1 LALTFTTVATVT
13 LLAAK
18 AVGQDSTT
26 ATTATTTAPAAAQ
39 PAATTPAAQPAAASQ
54 AAPQLSYGVAEVV
67 QLAHANVSEEV
78 IVNYVQNSGNAYG
91 LDANQILYLKQ
102 QGVSDRIVNTMLDQ
116 RSRLPAAQTVA
127 PQNNPDNGNAQTATV
142 VAQPTVTY
150 AQPAQSSSVYIIPD
164 TQTYNYY
171 AYSYPYYYPY
181 YGYYGWPAVSLSLGW
196 GGYYGGY
203 YGYHGGYY
211 GGWHNGGGSWHN
223 GGGGGSWHGGGGG
236 GSSWHG
242 GGGGGGG
249 MHGGGGGGGGGGMH
263 GGGGGHH

>member
-1 LALTFTTVATVT
+1 MKTRSLQSLALTFTTVAAVT

-18 AVGQDSTT
+18 AVGQDS
-26 ATTATTTAPAAAQ
+26 ATPATATTTAPAAAQ
-39 PAATTPAAQPAAASQ
+39 PAATSPAAQPTAASQ

-67 QLAHANVSEEV
+67 QLAHANVSEDV
-78 IVNYVQNSGNAYG
+78 IVNYVHNSGNAYG

-102 QGVSDRIVNTMLDQ
+102 QGVSDRVVNTMLDQ
-116 RSRLPAAQTVA
+116 RGRLPVAQTA
-127 PQNNPDNGNAQTATV
+127 SPQNNPDTGNAQTATV
-142 VAQPTVTY
+142 VAQPTVTS

-181 YGYYGWPAVSLSLGW
+181 YGYYGWPAVSLSFGW

-203 YGYHGGYY
+203 YGYHGGYN
-211 GGWHNGGGSWHN
+211 GGWHYGGSGWHN
-223 GGGGGSWHGGGGG
+223 GGGGGSYHGGGGG
-236 GSSWHG
+236 VH
-242 GGGGGGG
+242 GGGG
-249 MHGGGGGGGGGGMH
+249 MHGGGMH